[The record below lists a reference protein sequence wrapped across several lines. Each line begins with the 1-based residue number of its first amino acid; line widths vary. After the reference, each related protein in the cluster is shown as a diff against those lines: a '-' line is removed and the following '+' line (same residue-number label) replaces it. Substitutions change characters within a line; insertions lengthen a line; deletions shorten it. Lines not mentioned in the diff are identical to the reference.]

1 MLYID
6 SMTVYA
12 NPVPFNFTDVT
23 NDDFF
28 YGDYA
33 FNNNSINEQYDHLKA
48 ITRIIE
54 NDNYNLEISRD
65 RDVNRENIVSEDTL
79 NTPLPSPQEPSPQEK
94 LTLSYQES
102 LNKIRVLKEEKN
114 NLEKSYEWKFLTD
127 PEKYPCNYQ
136 WFFKSPDLNITAN
149 VKFNSIQDRDRLLS
163 DNFDDSPI
171 DIPKLNFFDPKPFY
185 NTIER
190 NAELSARN
198 YLLATQERHT
208 QLTKEIQSNE
218 SELRNIQ
225 ISIEKSSVLTIPTP
239 LIPVNSGSS
248 TLDETTRMDTS
259 VAQAIENK
267 LNAIGDK
274 LAETFECSFG
284 FACASDLDK
293 AAKNPNLG
301 NDLTAEEKEE
311 LGISGGSV
319 SGTPNGFEPDDERFN
334 QQETHTSNRINE
346 IKELFEYDSSR
357 AGIQIGNRS
366 LIEIPNKGNAK
377 IFSGVS
383 EVEIKQYFVE
393 LTGNKALPE
402 VRVVPGK
409 GNIYTVK
416 TLNGSFNLRD
426 FSNSARE
433 TGKAWTIDIPRGI
446 AKDTAPVE
454 IKFLK

>member
-1 MLYID
+1 M
-6 SMTVYA
+6 
-12 NPVPFNFTDVT
+12 
-23 NDDFF
+23 
-28 YGDYA
+28 
-33 FNNNSINEQYDHLKA
+33 NEQYDHLKTV
-48 ITRIIE
+48 TRLME
-54 NDNYNLEISRD
+54 NDNYKPEISRD
-65 RDVNRENIVSEDTL
+65 RDVNRENIVSEDTV
-79 NTPLPSPQEPSPQEK
+79 NKPLPSPQEPSLQEK
-94 LTLSYQES
+94 LTLNHQEV
-102 LNKIRVLKEEKN
+102 LNKIKALREEKN

-127 PEKYPCNYQ
+127 PGKYPCNYQ
-136 WFFKSPDLNITAN
+136 WIFKSPELNITAN
-149 VKFNSIQDRDRLLS
+149 VKFSSIQDRDRLLS
-163 DNFDDSPI
+163 DDFGDSPV
-171 DIPKLNFFDPKPFY
+171 DIPKLNFFDPQPFY
-185 NTIER
+185 DAIEK
-190 NAELSARN
+190 NVEFSARN

-208 QLTKEIQSNE
+208 RLTKEIQSNE
-218 SELRNIQ
+218 SELRNIK
-225 ISIEKSSVLTIPTP
+225 ISIEKSSILTISTP
-239 LIPVNSGSS
+239 IIPANSGSS
-248 TLDETTRMDTS
+248 TLDEKTRIDAS
-259 VAQAIENK
+259 LAQAVENK
-267 LNAIGDK
+267 LNAVGDK

-293 AAKNPNLG
+293 EAKNPNLG
-301 NDLTAEEKEE
+301 NDLTAEEKEA

-416 TLNGSFNLRD
+416 TPNGSFNLRD